1 MSRAR
6 GLCGRCGGP
15 RRGRSARRSD
25 PVADCEACRTP
36 VCARHAG
43 FDPEANQ
50 TLCTSCARD
59 RGVAVLKVVR

>member
-25 PVADCEACRTP
+25 PIADCDLCQTP
-36 VCARHAG
+36 VCARHARY
-43 FDPEANQ
+43 DPDGDRY
-50 TLCTSCARD
+50 LCAKDARD
-59 RGVAVLKVVR
+59 HKITVVKVVK